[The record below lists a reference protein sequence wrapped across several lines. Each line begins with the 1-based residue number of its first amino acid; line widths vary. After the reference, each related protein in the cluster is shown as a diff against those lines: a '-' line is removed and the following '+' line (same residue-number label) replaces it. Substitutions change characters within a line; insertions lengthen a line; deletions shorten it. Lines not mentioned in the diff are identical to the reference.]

1 MTNDEAINTLKNTAW
16 LGWDKQKEKVT
27 EAVRM
32 AVEAL
37 KRETSG
43 DAISRHD
50 AIDALMEILDRPNHA
65 EFLYTDE
72 ICKALNELPSAQPER
87 TDKHT
92 ETHAC
97 DCISRQGAIDAD
109 ELMELLTTAI
119 RNMKGI
125 AKLIGAEDD
134 PEIKMKIK
142 AYTDIANWVK
152 DAPTIEPELTWHE
165 CFDDD
170 PASFPDN
177 ERNVLVSFSNFSL
190 SIIGQWRVDEDG
202 AGCWYL
208 GDTDET
214 FLSEDL
220 FVDGWWELPK
230 KPERSN

>member
-1 MTNDEAINTLKNTAW
+1 MSDL
-16 LGWDKQKEKVT
+16 
-27 EAVRM
+27 
-32 AVEAL
+32 
-37 KRETSG
+37 
-43 DAISRHD
+43 ISRQA
-50 AIDALMEILDRPNHA
+50 AIDVLDVLCQEHRYRIPGKSETYRPYNEAWQDALDRA
-65 EFLYTDE
+65 ECA
-72 ICKALNELPSAQPER
+72 IGKLPSVQPER

-142 AYTDIANWVK
+142 AYTDIANEVK
-152 DAPTIEPELTWHE
+152 DMPTIEPELVWHE
-165 CFDDD
+165 CFDED
-170 PASFPDN
+170 PNSFPDDS
-177 ERNVLVSFSNFSL
+177 RDVLVSFSNFSL

-230 KPERSN
+230 KPERRE